1 MQALLCDICRGPI
14 MGETT
19 EHQIVSGTAIPSDEG
34 KVRIALRGQVRWLY
48 LCETCSN
55 WVDQALKT
63 LRQAHTG

>member
-1 MQALLCDICRGPI
+1 